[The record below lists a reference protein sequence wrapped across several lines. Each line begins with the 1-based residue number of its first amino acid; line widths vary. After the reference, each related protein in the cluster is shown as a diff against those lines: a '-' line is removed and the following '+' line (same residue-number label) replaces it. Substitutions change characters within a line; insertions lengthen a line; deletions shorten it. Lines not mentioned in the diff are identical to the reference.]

1 MRALLAVLA
10 VLGVS
15 GLWHQPQ
22 SSQEPPGSGT
32 VRPIDPARV
41 VLPPEPASARVTR
54 FSFIAYGD
62 TRGQADGQELQLE
75 HGRIVGAMLDA
86 IRGRASGDFPVRF
99 IVQSGDAVTAGS
111 VAAQWN

>member
-1 MRALLAVLA
+1 MRGLLAILA
-10 VLGVS
+10 ILGVS
-15 GLWHQPQ
+15 GLWHETP
-22 SSQEPPGSGT
+22 SAQEPSGAGT

-41 VLPPEPASARVTR
+41 VLPPEQASALVTR

-75 HGRIVGAMLDA
+75 HERIVGAMLDA

-111 VAAQWN
+111 AAGP